1 MTRRTLFQALAGLPV
16 VGKLAEQLAE
26 QPGAPWVDASGRTHY
41 KWRWE
46 VEEMDDFDVVNW
58 TGRLPDT
65 MAEEFPPGPAVTHYV
80 GFDTG
85 RSDVNV
91 AAPHRSHQTI
101 AEAMEAAGHGDRIVV
116 APGRNIPGLGWPPS
130 KTPSKIPT

>member
-16 VGKLAEQLAE
+16 VGRLVAASYAADYAASLRRSLAAE
-26 QPGAPWVDASGRTHY
+26 REIWVG
-41 KWRWE
+41 
-46 VEEMDDFDVVNW
+46 
-58 TGRLPDT
+58 
-65 MAEEFPPGPAVTHYV
+65 GPVTHYV

-101 AEAMEAAGHGDRIVV
+101 AEAMEAAVDGDRIVV
-116 APGRNIPGLGWPPS
+116 APGRNIPGWPPS

>member
-16 VGKLAEQLAE
+16 VGRLVAASYAADYAASLRRSLAAE
-26 QPGAPWVDASGRTHY
+26 REIWVG
-41 KWRWE
+41 
-46 VEEMDDFDVVNW
+46 
-58 TGRLPDT
+58 
-65 MAEEFPPGPAVTHYV
+65 GPVTHYV

-101 AEAMEAAGHGDRIVV
+101 AEALEYVVAGRGDTIVV
-116 APGRNIPGLGWPPS
+116 APGHEERLPAALSRPLSGLYSNHRLP
-130 KTPSKIPT
+130 IL